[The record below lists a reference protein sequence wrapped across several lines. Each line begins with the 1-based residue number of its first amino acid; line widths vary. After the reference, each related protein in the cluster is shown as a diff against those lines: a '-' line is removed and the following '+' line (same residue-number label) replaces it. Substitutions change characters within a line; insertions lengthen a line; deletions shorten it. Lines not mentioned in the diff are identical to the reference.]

1 MDEELAIQ
9 IIQRYRHDVL
19 NHLQLVSGYL
29 TIQKPE
35 KAEEKVNEWIQM
47 IEDERKLTNLDTPK
61 FTLWIFQFSD
71 LYKNFSLTYDIQ
83 LENKSYHVYDQFLY
97 RYSCTVMDL
106 MNDMIHPSEVYP
118 IMLQLKETTDALHM
132 IMNVEGEFVKTKE
145 DILNTFAIDE
155 EKMSCRIKCD
165 NHSYEVDVAIFK

>member
-61 FTLWIFQFSD
+61 FTLWIFQYSD
-71 LYKNFSLTYDIQ
+71 LYKNFSLT
-83 LENKSYHVYDQFLY
+83 
-97 RYSCTVMDL
+97 
-106 MNDMIHPSEVYP
+106 
-118 IMLQLKETTDALHM
+118 
-132 IMNVEGEFVKTKE
+132 
-145 DILNTFAIDE
+145 
-155 EKMSCRIKCD
+155 
-165 NHSYEVDVAIFK
+165 